1 MAVDEKNEGERAA
14 SNAEGTGGQ
23 APQGTTRPPTP
34 QTGGVVNR
42 SGTKEDIR
50 SAGTKEGGS
59 AQTPRDR
66 LRDGK

>member
-1 MAVDEKNEGERAA
+1 MVIDEKNEGGCAE

-34 QTGGVVNR
+34 QAGGVINR

-66 LRDGK
+66 LRDGT